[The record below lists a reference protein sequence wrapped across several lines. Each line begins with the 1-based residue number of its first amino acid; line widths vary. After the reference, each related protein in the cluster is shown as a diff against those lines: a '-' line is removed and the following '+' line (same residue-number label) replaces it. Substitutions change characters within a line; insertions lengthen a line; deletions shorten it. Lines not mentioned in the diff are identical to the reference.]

1 MTDLYDVKL
10 WSTKMTALAPFQYNL
25 KFETNNSYIVA
36 LTRFIK
42 NFMKKTS
49 FLITNFQH
57 ITQFE
62 DLRVFVTNI
71 TAASI
76 SHKFQQESL
85 FYCCFQEAL
94 VKNLMKK
101 AVNF

>member
-10 WSTKMTALAPFQYNL
+10 WSAKMTALAPFQYNL

-36 LTRFIK
+36 LTRLIK
-42 NFMKKTS
+42 NFMTKTS
-49 FLITNFQH
+49 SLITNFQH
-57 ITQFE
+57 ITHFE

-76 SHKFQQESL
+76 
-85 FYCCFQEAL
+85 
-94 VKNLMKK
+94 
-101 AVNF
+101 